1 MHQRVFVLGLD
12 GADENTV
19 GKALSAGVMPNLAR
33 IADRGA
39 KLPLRSTPFPITPAA
54 WTAAFTGMN
63 PGKTG
68 VLTFE
73 RPTVDYKTRIVNASD
88 IGDKGVQ
95 LRLPRAGRRIISIG
109 YPMTFPAVARD
120 GYLAVAGW
128 DAPPGM
134 PRCNDGAWEN
144 RLPEFGYAVE
154 DEFTSDGARL
164 SRALDARFRLTA
176 AMCVAE
182 PWDCCML
189 YLGFVDTLGHRL
201 GPGNELTQSLL
212 ENFDAQFGTLLD
224 TIGDTAVIVCS
235 DHGFGPFA
243 RSFSVMQWLEEQG
256 YLKLRDRFFRSGD
269 AGGLPGIDIVDI
281 ENGVVEWAQTQAFC
295 RDAVG
300 AYAGVR
306 INAKGT
312 YASGVVAMRDAWA
325 LADEIRA
332 KLLDTRDPEG
342 RDQIISH
349 VWRREELFHGRY
361 VHEFPELIVETVPGT
376 VNYVGK
382 RKPVAGG
389 FELEQGV
396 VHRGTFG
403 GHWRDGVWISS
414 FPVQGDLGIQ
424 DLAPTIYALL
434 GVAIPSDVDGVNRAP
449 VHATI
454 GQSGDDVNE
463 SDVESPYS
471 PEEEEIVRQRLEA
484 LGYL

>member
-19 GKALSAGVMPNLAR
+19 GRALNAGTMPNLQR
-33 IADRGA
+33 IAALGA
-39 KLPLRSTPFPITPAA
+39 ALPLRSTPLPITPAA

-73 RPTVDYKTRIVNASD
+73 RPTSGYQTRIVNASD
-88 IGDKGVQ
+88 VGDKGVH
-95 LRLPRAGRRIISIG
+95 LRLPLAGKRVISIG

-134 PRCNDGAWEN
+134 PRCNDERWVA
-144 RLPEFGYAVE
+144 RLDEFEYAVE
-154 DEFTSDGARL
+154 DEFTADESRL
-164 SRALDARFRLTA
+164 RRALDARFRLTA
-176 AMCVAE
+176 AMCAAE

-201 GPGNELTQSLL
+201 GPGNALTQALL
-212 ENFDAQFGTLLD
+212 ERFDQLLGELL
-224 TIGDTAVIVCS
+224 TSIGETSVIVCS
-235 DHGFGPFA
+235 DHGFGPFT
-243 RSFSVMQWLEEQG
+243 RSFSVLQWLEAHG
-256 YLKLRDRFFRSGD
+256 YLALRGRFFRSGD

-281 ENGVVEWAQTQAFC
+281 ESGVVEWPKTRAFC

-300 AYAGVR
+300 AYAGIR

-312 YASGVVAMRDAWA
+312 YGSGAVDARDAWA
-325 LADEIRA
+325 LCDEIRSR
-332 KLLDTRDPEG
+332 LLDTRDPDSGE
-342 RDQIISH
+342 RIISN

-361 VHEFPELIVETVPGT
+361 VHEFPELIVETVADT

-382 RKPVAGG
+382 RNRVDGG
-389 FELEQGV
+389 FELERGV

-414 FPVQGDLGIQ
+414 FPAHGKLGIE
-424 DLAPTIYALL
+424 DLAPTIYALV
-434 GVAIPSDVDGVNRAP
+434 GVEIPADVDGVNRAP
-449 VHATI
+449 VLATI
-454 GQSGDDVNE
+454 APAGADAED

>member
-19 GKALSAGVMPNLAR
+19 GRALATGAMPNLAR
-33 IADRGA
+33 IAERGA
-39 KLPLRSTPFPITPAA
+39 NQPLRSTPLPITPAA
-54 WTAAFTGMN
+54 WTAAYTGMN

-73 RPTVDYKTRIVNASD
+73 RPTEGYKTRIVNASD

-95 LRLPRAGRRIISIG
+95 HKLPQAGKRIICIG
-109 YPMTFPAVARD
+109 YPMTFPAAARD

-134 PRCNDGAWEN
+134 PRCNDADWAG
-144 RLPEFGYAVE
+144 RLQEFSYAVE
-154 DEFTSDGARL
+154 DEFTSDESRL
-164 SRALDARFRLTA
+164 SGALDARFRLTT
-176 AMCVAE
+176 AMCTTE

-201 GPGNELTQSLL
+201 GAGNELTQRLL
-212 ENFDAQFGTLLD
+212 KRTDALLGGLLGA
-224 TIGDTAVIVCS
+224 IGDAEVIVCS

-243 RSFSVMQWLEEQG
+243 RSFSVLQWLEENG
-256 YLKLRDRFFRSGD
+256 YLKFRSRFFRSGD
-269 AGGLPGIDIVDI
+269 SGGLPGIDIVDI
-281 ENGVVEWAQTQAFC
+281 ESGVVDWAQTKAFC

-300 AYAGVR
+300 AYAGIR
-306 INAKGT
+306 INARGT
-312 YASGVVAMRDAWA
+312 YPSGTIESSDVWG

-332 KLLDTRDPEG
+332 KLLDARDPSGGE
-342 RDQIISH
+342 RLIAH

-361 VHEFPELIVETVPGT
+361 VHEFPELIVETEAGT

-382 RKPVAGG
+382 RTPVDGG
-389 FELEQGV
+389 FELEHGV
-396 VHRGTFG
+396 VHRGSFS
-403 GHWRDGVWISS
+403 GHWRNGAWISS
-414 FPVQGDLGIQ
+414 FPTQGDLGIE

-434 GVAIPSDVDGVNRAP
+434 GVDIPHDVDGVNRAP
-449 VHATI
+449 IRATTAPA
-454 GQSGDDVNE
+454 GSDDSQSDA
-463 SDVESPYS
+463 ESPYS

>member
-19 GKALSAGVMPNLAR
+19 GRAVKAGVMPNLQKIAAR
-33 IADRGA
+33 GVA
-39 KLPLRSTPFPITPAA
+39 LPLRSTPLPITPAA
-54 WTAAFTGMN
+54 WTAAYTGMN

-73 RPTVDYKTRIVNASD
+73 RPTSGYKTRIVNASD
-88 IGDKGVQ
+88 IGDKGIQ
-95 LRLPRAGRRIISIG
+95 HRLPRAGKRVISIG
-109 YPMTFPAVARD
+109 YPMTFPAAARD

-134 PRCNDGAWEN
+134 PRCNDEGWAA
-144 RLPEFGYAVE
+144 RLHEFDYAVE
-154 DEFTSDGARL
+154 DEFTADESRMR
-164 SRALDARFRLTA
+164 RALDARFRLTA
-176 AMCVAE
+176 AMCAAE
-182 PWDCCML
+182 QWDCCML

-201 GPGNELTQSLL
+201 GAGNELTQSLL
-212 ENFDAQFGTLLD
+212 ERFDSLLGKLLD
-224 TIGDTAVIVCS
+224 SIGECTVIVCS
-235 DHGFGPFA
+235 DHGFGPFV
-243 RSFSVMQWLEEQG
+243 RSFSVLQWLEEHG
-256 YLKLRDRFFRSGD
+256 YLVLRGRFFRSGD

-281 ENGVVEWAQTQAFC
+281 ESGVVEWARTRAFC

-300 AYAGVR
+300 AYAGIH
-306 INAKGT
+306 INTKGT
-312 YASGVVAMRDAWA
+312 YESGAVETRDTWA

-332 KLLDTRDPEG
+332 KLLDTRDPATG
-342 RDQIISH
+342 DRIISQ

-361 VHEFPELIVETVPGT
+361 VHEFPELIVETVADT
-376 VNYVGK
+376 VSYVGK
-382 RKPVAGG
+382 RKPVDGG
-389 FELEQGV
+389 FELEHGV

-414 FPVQGDLGIQ
+414 FAAQGALGIE

-434 GVAIPSDVDGVNRAP
+434 GVDIPADVDGVNRAP
-449 VHATI
+449 VRAVVAPA
-454 GQSGDDVNE
+454 SADDANA
-463 SDVESPYS
+463 DAESPYS

>member
-1 MHQRVFVLGLD
+1 MAERVFVLGLD

-19 GKALSAGVMPNLAR
+19 GKAMSAGVMPTLAR
-33 IADRGA
+33 IAQRGA
-39 KLPLRSTPFPITPAA
+39 KLPLRSTPLPITPAA
-54 WTAAFTGMN
+54 WTAAYTGMN

-95 LRLPRAGRRIISIG
+95 LRLPRAGKRIISIG

-134 PRCNDGAWEN
+134 ARCNDVAWGN
-144 RLPEFGYAVE
+144 RLSEFGYAVE
-154 DEFTSDGARL
+154 DEFTSEGERL
-164 SRALDARFRLTA
+164 GRALDARFRLTA
-176 AMCVAE
+176 AMCAAE

-201 GPGNELTQSLL
+201 GPGNGLTQSLL
-212 ENFDAQFGTLLD
+212 GRFDARFGELLD
-224 TIGDTAVIVCS
+224 TIGETAVIVCS
-235 DHGFGPFA
+235 DHGFGPFV
-243 RSFSVMQWLEEQG
+243 RSFSVLQWLEEHG

-269 AGGLPGIDIVDI
+269 AGGMPGIDIVDI
-281 ENGVVEWAQTQAFC
+281 ESGVVEWSQTQAFC

-300 AYAGVR
+300 AYAGIR

-312 YASGVVAMRDAWA
+312 YSSGIVDARDTWA
-325 LADEIRA
+325 LGDEIRA
-332 KLLDTRDPEG
+332 RLLDARDPAGGE
-342 RDQIISH
+342 RLISN
-349 VWRREELFHGRY
+349 VWRREELFHGRF
-361 VHEFPELIVETVPGT
+361 VHEFPELIVETVPDT

-382 RKPVAGG
+382 RTAVDGG
-389 FELEQGV
+389 FALEHGF
-396 VHRGTFG
+396 VHRGSFG
-403 GHWRDGVWISS
+403 GHWRDGMWFSS
-414 FPVQGDLGIQ
+414 FPAKGDLGIE

-434 GVAIPSDVDGVNRAP
+434 GVEIPNDVDGMNRAP
-449 VHATI
+449 VHASI
-454 GQSGDDVNE
+454 AHSVSDPHE

>member
-1 MHQRVFVLGLD
+1 MRQRVFVLGLD

-19 GKALSAGVMPNLAR
+19 GKALRAGGMPNLAR
-33 IADRGA
+33 IAEHGA
-39 KLPLRSTPFPITPAA
+39 KLPLRSTPLPITPAA
-54 WTAAFTGMN
+54 WTAAYTGMN

-95 LRLPRAGRRIISIG
+95 HRLPDAGKLFISIG
-109 YPMTFPAVARD
+109 CPMTFPVEPRD

-128 DAPPGM
+128 DVPPGM
-134 PRCNDGAWEN
+134 PRCNAAAWAG
-144 RLPEFGYAVE
+144 RLHEFGYAVE
-154 DEFTSDGARL
+154 DEFTAEETRL
-164 SRALDARFRLTA
+164 RHALDARFRLTA
-176 AMCVAE
+176 AMCAAE

-201 GPGNELTQSLL
+201 GAGNDLTQRLL
-212 ENFDAQFGTLLD
+212 ERADGLFGELLES
-224 TIGDTAVIVCS
+224 IGECSVIVCS

-243 RSFSVMQWLEEQG
+243 RSFSVMQWLEEEG

-269 AGGLPGIDIVDI
+269 AGGMPGIDIVDI
-281 ENGVVEWAQTQAFC
+281 ESGVVEWDQTKAFC

-312 YASGVVAMRDAWA
+312 YSSGAVAVRDAWA

-332 KLLDTRDPEG
+332 KLLEARDPAGGE
-342 RDQIISH
+342 RLISQ

-382 RKPVAGG
+382 RKAVAGG
-389 FELEQGV
+389 FELEHGA
-396 VHRGTFG
+396 VHHGSFG

-414 FPVQGDLGIQ
+414 FRAQGDLGIE

-434 GVAIPSDVDGVNRAP
+434 GVDIPSDVDGVNRAP
-449 VHATI
+449 VHANI
-454 GQSGDDVNE
+454 APAEADHHE
-463 SDVESPYS
+463 PDVESPYS